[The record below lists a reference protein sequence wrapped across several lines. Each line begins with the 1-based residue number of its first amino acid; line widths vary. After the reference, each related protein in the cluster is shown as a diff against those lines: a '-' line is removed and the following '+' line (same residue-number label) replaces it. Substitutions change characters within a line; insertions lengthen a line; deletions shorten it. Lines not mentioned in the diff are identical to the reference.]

1 MRNAGSGPVA
11 LLAEKADAP
20 VLFFGTGLPED
31 RWHGPDES
39 VDLDTLLTGASAL
52 ALFWQRLADGLNAPR

>member
-1 MRNAGSGPVA
+1 V
-11 LLAEKADAP
+11 LLAEKVGAP

-39 VDLDTLLTGASAL
+39 VDVETLLTGAAAL
-52 ALFWQRLADGLNAPR
+52 ALFWPRLAERFAAGEFSPRR